1 MTKKKRRLFE
11 SGLKI
16 KEWKIASGIEV
27 LQALKPNKKRRYP
40 LASEVEGYIK
50 TSQGTLW
57 FKARAGFEFDGR
69 SGPKIVDWYVP
80 NLGSLEEIVCWLI
93 HDLNGYGLDLCF
105 KDTNLLLFAMLRDL
119 AKYRYPKAKLVQL
132 AVSISKSWYGEPKP
146 GDWCIKNVGKVTTK
160 WESKKNG
167 K

>member
-16 KEWKIASGIEV
+16 KEWKITSGIEV

-50 TSQGTLW
+50 TNQGALF

-80 NLGSLEEIVCWLI
+80 NLGSIEEIVCWLV

-105 KDTNLLLFAMLRDL
+105 KDTNVLLFAMLRDM
-119 AKYRYPKAKLVQL
+119 AKYRYVKAKLVQG
-132 AVSISKSWYGEPKP
+132 AVSVSDSWFGVPKP
-146 GDWCIKNVGKVTTK
+146 DDWCFRNIGLVETRFVA
-160 WESKKNG
+160 
-167 K
+167 